1 MKDCNTTTNW
11 LLRSNNNNWR
21 SWAHLYLFG
30 RCASLRVPW
39 TPHPPAGSPL
49 RRPRP
54 AHLRG
59 GWGGGGGGGGGW
71 RPVSDAG
78 TTGRAETEQRVQHR
92 RGRKLH
98 VHIQNIPGK
107 VRSAGPSVS
116 AAGAKSGSWRVWR
129 LWWVCPRPLP
139 AAVLTQQRACVCA
152 RERPP
157 LPTSLFSLPPSS
169 SSSSSSVIGSVP
181 PSLPHTLL

>member
-1 MKDCNTTTNW
+1 MKGCKTTIKLL
-11 LLRSNNNNWR
+11 LLRNNNDW
-21 SWAHLYLFG
+21 SCAHLYLFG
-30 RCASLRVPW
+30 RCASPRVPW
-39 TPHPPAGSPL
+39 TPHPPAGSLL

-59 GWGGGGGGGGGW
+59 GWGGGGGGGW
-71 RPVSDAG
+71 RPVSGAG
-78 TTGRAETEQRVQHR
+78 TTGRAETVQRVQHR

-129 LWWVCPRPLP
+129 LWCVCPRPLP
-139 AAVLTQQRACVCA
+139 AAALTQQCACA
-152 RERPP
+152 RASALHFQRHS
-157 LPTSLFSLPPSS
+157 SLSLPLHLIPLSS
-169 SSSSSSVIGSVP
+169 GL
-181 PSLPHTLL
+181 SLSFTPTPYFNVNVT